1 MRSCALLQPNLF
13 CLCTPDRAQFARPA
27 HRHGVELYRAHIVH
41 KAFEPHTHEAF
52 GLGAIESGVE
62 RFRYRGSEHLAP
74 RDSLVLMNPDELHT
88 GQAETPG
95 GWCYR
100 MIYLDAP
107 VLHEISG
114 EPDWWFPQAV
124 AYDAVRARRVSGLL
138 QSLWASCEH
147 PPLQQNPLAF
157 DSALLLL
164 IGTLRPHARMPSAQ
178 TPSTGDDFQ
187 RVIEFMRAHLDQAL
201 RLDDLAGIAQLS
213 PFHFLRMFKARHH
226 TTPHQMLMALRLF
239 AAKEQLARGE
249 PLAQV
254 AVAVGLTDQP
264 HLTRCF
270 AQRYGL
276 TPARYQRQVRVSV
289 Q

>member
-1 MRSCALLQPNLF
+1 MRIDAPLHTH
-13 CLCTPDRAQFARPA
+13 CTPDSAQFARPA
-27 HRHGVELYRAHIVH
+27 HRTGVELYRAHIVRQ
-41 KAFEPHTHEAF
+41 AFEPHTHQAF

-95 GWCYR
+95 GWRYR
-100 MIYLDAP
+100 MVYIDAD
-107 VLHEISG
+107 VLTDITG
-114 EPDWWFPQAV
+114 QPGWWFAQAV
-124 AYDAVRARRVSGLL
+124 AQDAVRARRVSHLL
-138 QSLWASCEH
+138 QALWTHTE
-147 PPLQQNPLAF
+147 PLAF

-164 IGTLRPHARMPSAQ
+164 VEQLRPHARTPPARAQ
-178 TPSTGDDFQ
+178 QAGDDFR
-187 RVIEFMRAHLDQAL
+187 RVTDYMRAHLDQSL
-201 RLDDLAGIAQLS
+201 RLDDLARIAQLS

-226 TTPHQMLMALRLF
+226 ATPHQMLMALRLF
-239 AAKEQLARGE
+239 AAKQQLARGE

-254 AVAVGLTDQP
+254 AAAVGLTDQS

-276 TPARYQRQVRVSV
+276 TPGRYQRQVFQSGTIP